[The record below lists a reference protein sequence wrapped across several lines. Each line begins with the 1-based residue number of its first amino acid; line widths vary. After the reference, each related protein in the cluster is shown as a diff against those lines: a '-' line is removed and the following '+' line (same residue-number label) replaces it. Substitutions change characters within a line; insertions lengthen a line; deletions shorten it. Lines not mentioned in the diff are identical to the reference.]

1 MVYQSYEH
9 QVLYVGKASAAET
22 DENEKGDTDD
32 DTKLP
37 EEENNQ
43 DIQQNPSTDE
53 NPQTGMGNSSMML
66 FLGIALILT
75 TSLWTIRKNKKTTK

>member
-1 MVYQSYEH
+1 MSE
-9 QVLYVGKASAAET
+9 KASAAET

-53 NPQTGMGNSSMML
+53 NPQTGMEIHL
-66 FLGIALILT
+66 
-75 TSLWTIRKNKKTTK
+75 